1 MRERKPGHKPTLAYS
16 IMVPIYN
23 EAESIEELCDR
34 VDRVFE
40 SRGEATSFEIIFVDD
55 GSTDATPE
63 VLRRITAKRPHVRA
77 ATLRGNCGKSLALSV
92 GLRHVR
98 GNIII

>member
-1 MRERKPGHKPTLAYS
+1 MGERELGQKPTLAYS

-23 EAESIEELCDR
+23 EAQSIEELCDR

-40 SRGEATSFEIIFVDD
+40 TRGETANFEIIFVDD

-63 VLRRITAKRPHVRA
+63 VLRRHNGHERGLHADRHTTAVFQQLDA
-77 ATLRGNCGKSLALSV
+77 
-92 GLRHVR
+92 
-98 GNIII
+98 